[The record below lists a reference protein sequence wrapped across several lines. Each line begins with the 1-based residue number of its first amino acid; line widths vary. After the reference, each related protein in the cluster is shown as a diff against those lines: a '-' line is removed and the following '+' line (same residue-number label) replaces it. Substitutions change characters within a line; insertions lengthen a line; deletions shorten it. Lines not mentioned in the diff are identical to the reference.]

1 MKRIPGLINDLVSCN
16 LVPLFGNK
24 DAIWTHYYEI
34 TPAIIW
40 GDGHASVDDVPD
52 GRVQDWDGYILG
64 VPALYHGL
72 DSKQGEG
79 LQGAL
84 ERAHKEYRPS
94 YREHLHH
101 WIVHL

>member
-1 MKRIPGLINDLVSCN
+1 MRSRLTIMRSLLQLYG
-16 LVPLFGNK
+16 
-24 DAIWTHYYEI
+24 
-34 TPAIIW
+34 

-94 YREHLHH
+94 YREHIYH
-101 WIVHL
+101 